1 MVPNLLPGR
10 WHLMTFI
17 LSGVLAAD
25 WIVHVPVD
33 PVYASLGSSVVLS
46 CIYDYPDGSDQ
57 GTPHKVLSEMWCLN
71 QSQCITERYVYHSEG
86 IFPEQSY
93 QGRVQYFGQKGSKN
107 CSLKIS
113 DLRSTDS
120 GEYVFRF
127 ITDHL
132 KAKLPGQKGVTLLV
146 FSRST
151 SSTTIGILFGVI
163 LVFIITG
170 IVIYVR
176 CKARRQRSR
185 PL

>member
-10 WHLMTFI
+10 WPLMSLI
-17 LSGVLAAD
+17 LSGVLATD
-25 WIVHVPVD
+25 WIVRVPVD
-33 PVYASLGSSVVLS
+33 PVYASVGSSVVLS

-86 IFPEQSY
+86 IFPEPSY

-120 GEYVFRF
+120 SVEKYCFNHYWHCVWSHSHLHNNRHCDLHYMQGTETEVQ
-127 ITDHL
+127 ITLNKKTHH
-132 KAKLPGQKGVTLLV
+132 Q
-146 FSRST
+146 
-151 SSTTIGILFGVI
+151 
-163 LVFIITG
+163 
-170 IVIYVR
+170 
-176 CKARRQRSR
+176 
-185 PL
+185 